1 MTEVEIPGSLHES
14 VKDYAQRHGLSVP
27 EAYAELVEYAL
38 NNIDGER
45 DDEDPRSGIA

>member
-1 MTEVEIPGSLHES
+1 MPTVEIADPLHEK
-14 VKDYAQRHGLSVP
+14 VKDYAQRHGIAVP

-38 NNIDGER
+38 NNIEEP